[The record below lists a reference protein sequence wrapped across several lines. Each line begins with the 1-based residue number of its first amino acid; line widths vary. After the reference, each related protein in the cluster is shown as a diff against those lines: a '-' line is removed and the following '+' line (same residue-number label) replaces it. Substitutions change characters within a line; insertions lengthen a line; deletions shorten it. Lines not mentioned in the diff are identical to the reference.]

1 MNAPREPEVR
11 TPNYRVK
18 SVRPV
23 MVGSDMQ
30 ARLFVLAPGDTIPWH
45 HHTNASD
52 HYFVLDGI
60 LTALTRY
67 PEQTHSVAAGSHFAI
82 VPGTAHLITNR
93 STTDCRFLLLQGVG
107 SFDWVREAD

>member
-1 MNAPREPEVR
+1 MNAPHATEVR
-11 TPNYRVK
+11 APNYRVK

-30 ARLFVLAPGDTIPWH
+30 ARLFVLAPGETIPWH
-45 HHTNASD
+45 HHTNSSD

-67 PEQTHSVAAGSHFAI
+67 PERTHPVSAGSHFAI
-82 VPGTAHLITNR
+82 LPGTPHLITNR
-93 STTDCRFLLLQGVG
+93 SKTDCRFLLLQGVG
-107 SFDWVREAD
+107 SFDWIREVD